1 MFRKIH
7 SNRDPNA
14 TVLTE
19 LRKEFKIHFE
29 RCSTKI
35 TQKLESNFKVSF
47 SLMITLIIISA
58 GLSFTVFRN
67 KEPAEKSVKHPKVNV
82 VSDGFDQI
90 STTAAAIRQTINLK
104 QAVDS
109 LTRKKNLSKRDSDL
123 LDSDLIKLEQLNK
136 YHKR

>member
-7 SNRDPNA
+7 SNRDPNE
-14 TVLTE
+14 TVL
-19 LRKEFKIHFE
+19 RQIKKEFAPHFE
-29 RCSTKI
+29 RCSAKI
-35 TQKLESNFKVSF
+35 TQKLESNFKLSF
-47 SLMITLIIISA
+47 SLMMTLIIISA

-90 STTAAAIRQTINLK
+90 SNTTAAIRKTISLK

-109 LTRKKNLSKRDSDL
+109 LTAKKTLSKKDSEVLINDL
-123 LDSDLIKLEQLNK
+123 DKLHQLNNPYSK
-136 YHKR
+136 